1 MQRATPTG
9 AMIVLRL
16 TIESQ
21 EVGGDP
27 VPGDPLPFLET
38 AGIILPLVSI

>member
-1 MQRATPTG
+1 MQKATATG
-9 AMIVLRL
+9 AMRALRL
-16 TIESQ
+16 TRESQ

-27 VPGDPLPFLET
+27 VPGDPLPSLEI